1 MHLNQYIDHTLLKP
15 IATKSQI
22 KEIMDEAIKFS
33 FKSICV
39 NPAWV
44 KYCALYLKDYPVMV
58 CTVVGF
64 PLGANDTEIKCAET
78 KKAVEDG
85 ADEIDMVIN
94 IGALKD
100 KNYNLVENDIR
111 QVVKAASGKTVKVI
125 IETCFLT
132 DEEKVKVCEL
142 IINAKAHFVKTSTGF
157 GSGGATLKDVALL
170 KKTVNEKL
178 LIKASGGIS
187 NSSDAL
193 EMIKA
198 GANRLGTSK
207 GVEILK

>member
-170 KKTVNEKL
+170 KKTVNGKL